1 MTSLDNFKFYVKK
14 TYSDGFY
21 NLEVLE
27 LIIDEYNRPYGLLTV
42 LDEYSE
48 HFKCYVSKRDIDV
61 LKDLE
66 PEKALDLLYKLI
78 LERKVYKQKLA
89 HKDRG
94 QEKEQ
99 PWVKDYPS
107 KEDSAMVTK
116 WKERYPIKPFSGPDF
131 VVSKY

>member
-27 LIIDEYNRPYGLLTV
+27 LIIDEYDRPYGLLTV

-48 HFKCYVSKRDIDV
+48 HFKIYVSFRDIDI
-61 LKDLE
+61 LANLE
-66 PEKALDLLYKLI
+66 PEKALDLLYKWVI
-78 LERKVYKQKLA
+78 EHKVYKQKLF
-89 HKDRG
+89 HKRG
-94 QEKEQ
+94 HEIDQ

-107 KEDSAMVTK
+107 KKDSAMITK
-116 WKERYPIKPFSGPDF
+116 WKERYPIKPFSGPDLL
-131 VVSKY
+131 